1 MSTKPTA
8 DWESRSSST
17 GRKTRSS
24 FRKSTDWIYTTDS
37 SPSDTHYAT
46 LVVRIIRE
54 ALEKMSTS
62 AGDSESCWSSVYNEK
77 EETLSQLHCT
87 REAPSAA
94 PQMCEEA
101 LSPPLST
108 QHIRRLRRKANF
120 FSSWSAKDMN
130 EPELPLLNTQS
141 SHEIVKELAVSYLLL
156 LQRMRAENGKEW
168 VERRKEGKWNDE
180 SLLQDTLI
188 YTEKLH
194 AAHCKL
200 SCNYVCNCTIR

>member
-1 MSTKPTA
+1 
-8 DWESRSSST
+8 
-17 GRKTRSS
+17 
-24 FRKSTDWIYTTDS
+24 
-37 SPSDTHYAT
+37 
-46 LVVRIIRE
+46 
-54 ALEKMSTS
+54 
-62 AGDSESCWSSVYNEK
+62 
-77 EETLSQLHCT
+77 
-87 REAPSAA
+87 
-94 PQMCEEA
+94 
-101 LSPPLST
+101 
-108 QHIRRLRRKANF
+108 
-120 FSSWSAKDMN
+120 MN